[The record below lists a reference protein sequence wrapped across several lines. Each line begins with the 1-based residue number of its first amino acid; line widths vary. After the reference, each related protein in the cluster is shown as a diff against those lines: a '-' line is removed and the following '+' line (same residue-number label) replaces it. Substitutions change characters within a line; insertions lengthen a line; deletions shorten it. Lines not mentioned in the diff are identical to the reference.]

1 MAGNSNVKIR
11 NHIPGE
17 KKKISKGGRQLQRI
31 IEKYNLNIINANEI
45 KCKGKWTRKQEEER
59 SIIDYVIASQEYM
72 ENIKSMEIDEEK
84 QYGLY
89 KIEPSNKQMK
99 KTYSDHNTILT
110 NLDFIRPKVVSMK
123 KKVITGKDIKNT
135 KQ

>member
-1 MAGNSNVKIR
+1 
-11 NHIPGE
+11 
-17 KKKISKGGRQLQRI
+17 
-31 IEKYNLNIINANEI
+31 
-45 KCKGKWTRKQEEER
+45 
-59 SIIDYVIASQEYM
+59 M

>member
-1 MAGNSNVKIR
+1 MAGNFNVKIR
-11 NHIPGE
+11 NHIPG
-17 KKKISKGGRQLQRI
+17 KKKKKSKGGRQLQRI

-45 KCKGKWTRKQEEER
+45 KCKEKWTRKQGEER
-59 SIIDYVIASQEYM
+59 SIIDYIIASQEYM
-72 ENIKSMEIDEEK
+72 ENIKRTEIDEEK

-89 KIEPSNKQMK
+89 KIERSNKQMK
-99 KTYSDHNTILT
+99 KTYSDHNTILI
-110 NLDFIRPKVVSMK
+110 NLDFIRPKVVSRK